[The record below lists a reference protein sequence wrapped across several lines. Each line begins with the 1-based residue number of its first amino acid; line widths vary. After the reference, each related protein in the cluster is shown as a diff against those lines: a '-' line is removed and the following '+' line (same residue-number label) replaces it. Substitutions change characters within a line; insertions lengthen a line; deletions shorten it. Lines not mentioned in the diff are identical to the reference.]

1 MRKLLPLLI
10 SVIFISCQTS
20 NSEIDTKV
28 KNLLS
33 QMTLEEKIGQM
44 NQYNGFYNATGPAP
58 EVGDQKVKYEN
69 VKNGL
74 VGSMLNVRG
83 VDEVRAFQKSQI
95 SSKTTDFQS
104 VELWTA

>member
-1 MRKLLPLLI
+1 MRKLLLLLV
-10 SVIFISCQTS
+10 STIFISCQ
-20 NSEIDTKV
+20 NSSSEVDVKV

-58 EVGDQKVKYEN
+58 DGGDQKVKYEN

-74 VGSMLNVRG
+74 VGFM
-83 VDEVRAFQKSQI
+83 
-95 SSKTTDFQS
+95 
-104 VELWTA
+104 